1 MRLRTRVGSYRAPLN
16 LFSGGGAL
24 TKMAVFGLRIMP
36 YITSSISIQLLMVVI
51 PKFEQWREE
60 GPSGQRKLTQVTR
73 YMTIALAIMQSTGL
87 AYAFHNGGGGL
98 LGSSVPL
105 NVDLIPDFTV
115 PRVLLVVL
123 TMTAGTV
130 VVMWL
135 AELITQRGVGQGMS
149 VLIFTNVIAG
159 LPTQG
164 DALLKSA
171 GWPKFTFLLLLAL
184 TFLVMIVFIEQCQRR
199 IPVTFAKRVVGRRMY
214 GGQST
219 YIPMKL
225 NTGGV
230 VPIIFA
236 ASVLYFP
243 LLISNVFPS
252 TGWGKDVQ
260 SWISTHL
267 AQPGNL
273 VYISIYGVL
282 ILLFAYFYAGITFDP
297 HQQADVIRKQGG
309 YIPVSALVSPTERP
323 PAEHPLSHNPA
334 WCPVLGARGAVAVY
348 FPGPLEHPELPVRGT
363 TLTHRRRRGVG
374 DHEAK
379 VDSQLIVAQLRRGLP
394 CGEASCGG
402 RQVRFSLALRLMAGT
417 GGQNRRWP
425 AEPGWDRPD
434 RDARTAGIRQGDPG
448 GAGGHL
454 TACPHISTGDAF
466 RAAARNGTELGR
478 LAQSY
483 MDRVEN
489 SYPTMSSWKSCSE
502 HLLQGKAEPAGFVRW
517 TASRATLSRRRRWP
531 ACSGPKDLTS

>member
-1 MRLRTRVGSYRAPLN
+1 MPVPTSLRNLKAAFTIPDLRNKILFTLFIIAIYRLGDNIIAPGVDFNAVQSLEAAARNGGVISYLN
-16 LFSGGGAL
+16 LFSGGAL
-24 TKMAVFGLRIMP
+24 TKLAVFGLGIMP
-36 YITSSISIQLLMVVI
+36 YITASIIVQLLMVVI
-51 PKFEQWREE
+51 PKFEQWRDE

-98 LGSSVPL
+98 LGTSVPL

-115 PRVLLVVL
+115 PRVLLIVITL
-123 TMTAGTV
+123 TAGTV

-164 DALLKSA
+164 NALLQSA
-171 GWPKFTFLLLLAL
+171 GAAKFSFLLLLAL
-184 TFLVMIVFIEQCQRR
+184 AFLVAIVFVEMCQRR

-243 LLISNVFPS
+243 LLISNIFPS

-260 SWISTHL
+260 TWISNNL
-267 AQPGNL
+267 AKPSSL
-273 VYISIYGVL
+273 WYIALYGGL
-282 ILLFAYFYAGITFDP
+282 IIVFAYFYAGITFDP

-309 YIPVSALVSPTERP
+309 YIPGIRPGYPTER
-323 PAEHPLSHNPA
+323 HLQNILNR
-334 WCPVLGARGAVAVY
+334 VT
-348 FPGPLEHPELPVRGT
+348 FPGALFLAVVALLPSIFLAIWNIQNYPFAGT
-363 TLTHRRRRGVG
+363 TLLIAVGV
-374 DHEAK
+374 ALATMQQI
-379 VDSQLIVAQLRRGLP
+379 DSQLMLRNYEG
-394 CGEASCGG
+394 
-402 RQVRFSLALRLMAGT
+402 FLR
-417 GGQNRRWP
+417 
-425 AEPGWDRPD
+425 
-434 RDARTAGIRQGDPG
+434 
-448 GAGGHL
+448 
-454 TACPHISTGDAF
+454 
-466 RAAARNGTELGR
+466 
-478 LAQSY
+478 
-483 MDRVEN
+483 
-489 SYPTMSSWKSCSE
+489 
-502 HLLQGKAEPAGFVRW
+502 
-517 TASRATLSRRRRWP
+517 
-531 ACSGPKDLTS
+531 

>member
-1 MRLRTRVGSYRAPLN
+1 MFRVADLRNKVLFTLTVICIYRLGANIPCPGISYAAVQEAITSSHAAGAFSFLN
-16 LFSGGGAL
+16 LFSGGAL
-24 TKMAVFGLRIMP
+24 TRFAVFGLGIMP
-36 YITSSISIQLLMVVI
+36 YITSSIIIQLLMVVI
-51 PKFEQWREE
+51 PKFEQWRDE
-60 GPSGQRKLTQVTR
+60 GASGQKKLTQITR
-73 YMTIALAIMQSTGL
+73 YITIVLAVLQATTL
-87 AYAFHNGGGGL
+87 AYAFHSDSSAL
-98 LGSSVPL
+98 LGTST
-105 NVDLIPDFTV
+105 NIDFIPDFTI
-115 PRVLLVVL
+115 PRVLLIIL

-309 YIPVSALVSPTERP
+309 YIPGIRPGYPTERHLQNILYRITLP
-323 PAEHPLSHNPA
+323 
-334 WCPVLGARGAVAVY
+334 GALFLALVA
-348 FPGPLEHPELPVRGT
+348 LLPSIFLALWNIQNYPFAGT
-363 TLTHRRRRGVG
+363 TLLIAVGVAL
-374 DHEAK
+374 ETMK
-379 VDSQLIVAQLRRGLP
+379 QVDSQLMLRNYEG
-394 CGEASCGG
+394 
-402 RQVRFSLALRLMAGT
+402 FLR
-417 GGQNRRWP
+417 
-425 AEPGWDRPD
+425 
-434 RDARTAGIRQGDPG
+434 
-448 GAGGHL
+448 
-454 TACPHISTGDAF
+454 
-466 RAAARNGTELGR
+466 
-478 LAQSY
+478 
-483 MDRVEN
+483 
-489 SYPTMSSWKSCSE
+489 
-502 HLLQGKAEPAGFVRW
+502 
-517 TASRATLSRRRRWP
+517 
-531 ACSGPKDLTS
+531 

>member
-1 MRLRTRVGSYRAPLN
+1 
-16 LFSGGGAL
+16 
-24 TKMAVFGLRIMP
+24 
-36 YITSSISIQLLMVVI
+36 
-51 PKFEQWREE
+51 
-60 GPSGQRKLTQVTR
+60 
-73 YMTIALAIMQSTGL
+73 MTIALAIMQSTGL

-260 SWISTHL
+260 TWISTHL

-309 YIPVSALVSPTERP
+309 YIPGIRPGFPTERHLQNILYRITLP
-323 PAEHPLSHNPA
+323 
-334 WCPVLGARGAVAVY
+334 GALFLALVA
-348 FPGPLEHPELPVRGT
+348 LLPSIFLALWNIQNYPFAGT
-363 TLTHRRRRGVG
+363 TLLIAVGVAL
-374 DHEAK
+374 ETMK
-379 VDSQLIVAQLRRGLP
+379 QVDSQLMLRNYEG
-394 CGEASCGG
+394 
-402 RQVRFSLALRLMAGT
+402 FLR
-417 GGQNRRWP
+417 
-425 AEPGWDRPD
+425 
-434 RDARTAGIRQGDPG
+434 
-448 GAGGHL
+448 
-454 TACPHISTGDAF
+454 
-466 RAAARNGTELGR
+466 
-478 LAQSY
+478 
-483 MDRVEN
+483 
-489 SYPTMSSWKSCSE
+489 
-502 HLLQGKAEPAGFVRW
+502 
-517 TASRATLSRRRRWP
+517 
-531 ACSGPKDLTS
+531 